1 MLGLAFLNKMIIWNY
16 VKCFLFTFCI
26 GFHPWEKSILSRG
39 NLTKLCLKKSACSI
53 VLKILKK
60 AVVAVA
66 DDKKKSACSI
76 MLKILKKAVVAVA
89 DDKKSIGSATREFNI
104 PRKTLSD
111 RINWKHPK
119 NVGRSTYSN
128 KAEESSLMLYI
139 KYMASHSF
147 PLNIKQIRACALAI

>member
-1 MLGLAFLNKMIIWNY
+1 
-16 VKCFLFTFCI
+16 
-26 GFHPWEKSILSRG
+26 
-39 NLTKLCLKKSACSI
+39 
-53 VLKILKK
+53 
-60 AVVAVA
+60 
-66 DDKKKSACSI
+66 

-89 DDKKSIGSATREFNI
+89 DDKKSINSATREFNI

-111 RINWKHPK
+111 RINGKHPK
-119 NVGRSTYSN
+119 NVGRPTYLN

>member
-53 VLKILKK
+53 V
-60 AVVAVA
+60 
-66 DDKKKSACSI
+66 
-76 MLKILKKAVVAVA
+76 LKILKKAVVAVA

-147 PLNIKQIRACALAI
+147 PLNIKQIRACAWAI

>member
-26 GFHPWEKSILSRG
+26 GFHPWEKSLLSRG

-66 DDKKKSACSI
+66 DDKKSI
-76 MLKILKKAVVAVA
+76 N
-89 DDKKSIGSATREFNI
+89 SATREFNI

-111 RINWKHPK
+111 RINGKHPK
-119 NVGRSTYSN
+119 NVGRPTYLN

>member
-53 VLKILKK
+53 V
-60 AVVAVA
+60 
-66 DDKKKSACSI
+66 
-76 MLKILKKAVVAVA
+76 LKILKKAVVAVA

>member
-66 DDKKKSACSI
+66 DDKKSI
-76 MLKILKKAVVAVA
+76 N
-89 DDKKSIGSATREFNI
+89 SATREFNI

-111 RINWKHPK
+111 RINGKHPK
-119 NVGRSTYSN
+119 NVGRPTYLN